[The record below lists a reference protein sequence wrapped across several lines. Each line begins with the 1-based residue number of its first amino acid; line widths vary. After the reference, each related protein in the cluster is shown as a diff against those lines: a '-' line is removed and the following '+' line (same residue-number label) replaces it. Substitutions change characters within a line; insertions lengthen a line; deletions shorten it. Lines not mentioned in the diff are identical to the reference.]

1 MIMFLKFQVVEY
13 LDSVGIAVSTFFEN
27 LKEILGITRERNQP
41 IADLGGF
48 RGMLKEMSEAID
60 WEAMGELYDDK
71 MENSEEFQKFIGDL
85 SSEEFIQLWTD
96 MVENPRMQEIS
107 AMLTAGGV
115 DIGGLIR
122 LLREFFTSS
131 PTTTVY

>member
-1 MIMFLKFQVVEY
+1 MFRKLQVVEY
-13 LDSVGIAVSTFFEN
+13 LDGVGIAVSTFFEN
-27 LKEILGITRERNQP
+27 LKEILGITKERNQP

-71 MENSEEFQKFIGDL
+71 MENSEEFQKFVSDL
-85 SSEEFIQLWTD
+85 TSDEFIGLWND

-122 LLREFFTSS
+122 LIREFFTST
-131 PTTTVY
+131 PATTVV